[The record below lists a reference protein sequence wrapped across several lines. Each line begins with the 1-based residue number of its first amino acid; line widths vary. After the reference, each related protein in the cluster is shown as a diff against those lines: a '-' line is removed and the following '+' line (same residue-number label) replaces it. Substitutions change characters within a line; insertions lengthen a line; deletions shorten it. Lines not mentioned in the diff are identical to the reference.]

1 MELIL
6 QEEEFLSNGV
16 ISRILGTMIMEF
28 NFLLL
33 GLTLQLYVQIGKM
46 EQCSTIITMGYTK
59 FIQQLIWT
67 LICVIQPSM
76 ISVQAIKRSNNSC
89 QTLMYKFGRIMNILT
104 SANIDKDL
112 LQKDNSIKIRFIQ
125 QYLITIHPQF

>member
-33 GLTLQLYVQIGKM
+33 GLTLQLSVQIGKM

-67 LICVIQPSM
+67 LICVIHLYM
-76 ISVQAIKRSNNSC
+76 ITVQAIRRSKNLC
-89 QTLMYKFGRIMNILT
+89 LTLMFKSGRIMNILT
-104 SANIDKDL
+104 SVNIIKDL
-112 LQKDNSIKIRFIQ
+112 LQKDSSIKIRFIQ
-125 QYLITIHPQF
+125 QYLITIHLQF